1 MPRDRRWFSPP
12 LYGLPTYGDIFTSRQ
27 LVALTTFSDLV
38 GEATQSV
45 RRDAA
50 SAGLPDD
57 DRPLHDGGT
66 GATAYAE
73 AVGVYLAFAQSKS
86 CNRNTSLC
94 LLEDRMDRL
103 VATFGRQALPMVW
116 DFAETN
122 PLAGAGGD
130 ILGSV
135 QSVCEVI
142 EKQFHQETPA
152 QASQRDALGQDI
164 SNNKLVSTDPPY
176 YDNIGYA
183 DLSDFFYIWFG
194 CGSFA

>member
-1 MPRDRRWFSPP
+1 
-12 LYGLPTYGDIFTSRQ
+12 
-27 LVALTTFSDLV
+27 
-38 GEATQSV
+38 
-45 RRDAA
+45 
-50 SAGLPDD
+50 
-57 DRPLHDGGT
+57 
-66 GATAYAE
+66 
-73 AVGVYLAFAQSKS
+73 
-86 CNRNTSLC
+86 
-94 LLEDRMDRL
+94 MDRL

-183 DLSDFFYIWFG
+183 DLSDFFYIWFRPTVRRVFPDLFG
-194 CGSFA
+194 TIAVPKAAELVASAYRHGSKQAAEIFFSTE